1 MKKKGTIPVY
11 DICNI
16 STDAGNTNLLIE
28 RFGTYLEKHYT
39 DLHRAHRHSFYH
51 LVLFTKGKGTHTIDF
66 QQFEVKPFQVYF
78 MIPGQVHSWHF
89 QGAMDGYLIHF
100 NESFISSFVQPGHYL
115 ERFSFFNGVAADGV
129 RQLPVKEQ
137 AGTVRLME
145 ALLKERETA
154 DVQSPDMIKLLL
166 LQLFI
171 HIERATNAGGL
182 EHIPPQKTLLLQN
195 FQQLIAQH
203 YRDFR
208 LPKEYAALLYVTP
221 NHLNAL
227 CRELLGKTAGQLIRE
242 RLILEAKRL
251 LTNAEMNITGIA
263 YELKF
268 EDNSY
273 FNRVFKKET
282 GLTPDAFRKQFLQPG
297 NNKNA

>member
-1 MKKKGTIPVY
+1 MKEKDTIPVY
-11 DICNI
+11 DICSI
-16 STDAGNTNLLIE
+16 AAEAGDANLLIE
-28 RFGTYLEKHYT
+28 RFGAYLQKHYT

-66 QQFEVKPFQVYF
+66 QQFDVKPFQIYF
-78 MIPGQVHSWHF
+78 MVPGQVHSWHF
-89 QGAMDGYLIHF
+89 EGKVDGYLVHF

-115 ERFSFFNGVAADGV
+115 ERFSFFNGVAADAV
-129 RQLPVKEQ
+129 RQLPVKERT
-137 AGTVRLME
+137 GTVRLME
-145 ALLKERETA
+145 ALLKEMETVN
-154 DVQSPDMIKLLL
+154 VQRPDMIKLLL

-171 HIERATNAGGL
+171 HVERTTNAAGL
-182 EHIPPQKTLLLQN
+182 AHIPPQKTLLLRN
-195 FQQLIAQH
+195 FQQLIEQH
-203 YRDFR
+203 YRDLR

-227 CRELLGKTAGQLIRE
+227 CRELLGKTAGELIRE

-251 LTNAEMNITGIA
+251 LTNAGMNITGIA

-282 GLTPDAFRKQFLQPG
+282 GLTPDAFRKKFLRQD
-297 NNKNA
+297 NNEKQ